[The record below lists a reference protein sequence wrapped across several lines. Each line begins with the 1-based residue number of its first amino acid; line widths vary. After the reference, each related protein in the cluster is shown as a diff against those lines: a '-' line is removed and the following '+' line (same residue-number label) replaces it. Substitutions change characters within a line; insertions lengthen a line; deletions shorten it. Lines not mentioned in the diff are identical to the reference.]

1 MKRFAVFGNPIK
13 HSYSPIIHSLFAEQ
27 FGFEI
32 CYEKCLINKDEFVAE
47 VEKFFDD
54 GGMGLNITVPFK
66 QEAYRFLSNL
76 SERSLE
82 AGSVNTI
89 KKDYNGNLC
98 GDNTDGLGLKV
109 DLVKNLKWN
118 LSNKRV
124 LIIGAGGAT
133 RGILRSLFSLNPSQ
147 IVIANR
153 TPGKVLSLLS
163 HFKSLHNVSGCS
175 LDNVNKEAPFD
186 IIINATSASLN
197 NEAVFLSDQIISEDE
212 FFCYDLAYSDSLT
225 PFLDWGLKRGAEI
238 SDGIGMLVEQAA
250 ESFYIWLDKA
260 PQTESVI
267 KYLKNNY

>member
-32 CYEKCLINKDEFVAE
+32 CYEKCLINEYEFVAE
-47 VEKFFDD
+47 VEKFFEN

-66 QEAYRFLSNL
+66 QEAYRFLNNL
-76 SERSLE
+76 SERAIE

-89 KKDYNGNLC
+89 KKDHSGNLC
-98 GDNTDGLGLKV
+98 GDNTDGVGLKV
-109 DLVKNLKWN
+109 DLVKNLNWK
-118 LSNKRV
+118 LLNKRV
-124 LIIGAGGAT
+124 LIIGAGGAV
-133 RGILRSLFSLNPSQ
+133 RGILKSLLSLNPSQ

-153 TPGKVLSLLS
+153 TPEKVVSLLS
-163 HFKSLHNVSGCS
+163 HFKNLHNVSGCS
-175 LDNVNKEAPFD
+175 LDNINKEAAFD
-186 IIINATSASLN
+186 IVINATSASLN
-197 NEAVFLSDQIISEDE
+197 NEAVFLSDQIISKNE

-225 PFLDWGLKRGAEI
+225 PFLHWGHERGAQI

-250 ESFYIWLDKA
+250 ESFSIWLDKV

-267 KYLKNNY
+267 KHLKNNY